1 MVKRP
6 QEKALSSVAPLQ
18 RNTCLAYKRGLE
30 GWGAAFVE
38 PGVTHWRQE
47 DIGVSQCCKIRC
59 VRQKLMCSEVLGIQ
73 SPIEGTSTPQAGA
86 SCALAELW
94 YAEDACCW
102 ILEICSAK
110 VSILQPTRLRED
122 PLC

>member
-1 MVKRP
+1 M
-6 QEKALSSVAPLQ
+6 
-18 RNTCLAYKRGLE
+18 LE

-38 PGVTHWRQE
+38 PDVTQR
-47 DIGVSQCCKIRC
+47 CKIRC
-59 VRQKLMCSEVLGIQ
+59 VRQLMCSEVLGIQ